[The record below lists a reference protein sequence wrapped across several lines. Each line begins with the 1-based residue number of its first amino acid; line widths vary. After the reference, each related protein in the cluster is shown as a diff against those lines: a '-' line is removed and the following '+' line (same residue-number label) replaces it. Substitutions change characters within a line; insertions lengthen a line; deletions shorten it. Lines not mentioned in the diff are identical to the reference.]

1 MISLAQMRQSNGCGN
16 VKNDVI
22 FNLHLGSGAGSWV
35 SIPCLLQDTTQKHLL
50 HPPKE
55 SKETKNPEKRSN
67 FCQVLLCCVGLRTQN
82 PGLREVD
89 LEPSPKRGTG
99 KINRLRQRRKK
110 QHNTSRIV
118 HPVLSNETLA
128 LRELDLEP
136 SAKRKT
142 NRTEALA
149 NLYW

>member
-1 MISLAQMRQSNGCGN
+1 MWKCKEWCYIQLTFGIWCG
-16 VKNDVI
+16 
-22 FNLHLGSGAGSWV
+22 
-35 SIPCLLQDTTQKHLL
+35 LLNQHPLSPARHNPKTFTSSTQRIIQ
-50 HPPKE
+50 
-55 SKETKNPEKRSN
+55 KETKNPEKRSN
-67 FCQVLLCCVGLRTQN
+67 FCQVLLYCVGLRTQN

-99 KINRLRQRRKK
+99 KINRLRQGRKK